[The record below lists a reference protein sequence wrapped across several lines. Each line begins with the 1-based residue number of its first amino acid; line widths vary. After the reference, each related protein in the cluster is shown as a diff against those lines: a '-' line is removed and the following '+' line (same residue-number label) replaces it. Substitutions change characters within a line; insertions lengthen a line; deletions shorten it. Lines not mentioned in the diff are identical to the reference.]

1 MTGEG
6 ESSMKGD
13 CCFGSRQCGCGDECL
28 LDRRKTTLY
37 CIHRTKRVC
46 CLRRVDMTRG
56 SVVKGEVV
64 HSWCLDVFLLS
75 VLRIRQVD
83 RECPLP
89 RLRHKSVFRVIL
101 YDGFE

>member
-1 MTGEG
+1 
-6 ESSMKGD
+6 
-13 CCFGSRQCGCGDECL
+13 
-28 LDRRKTTLY
+28 
-37 CIHRTKRVC
+37 
-46 CLRRVDMTRG
+46 MTRG

-83 RECPLP
+83 RECPFVGMP

-101 YDGFE
+101 YDGV